1 MQLTPEQ
8 QQVIAHPEGCHGKV
22 LAVAGSGKTTTM
34 AHRILHLIQAQGAH
48 PNQIQVLMFNRLAR
62 DQFVASL
69 QRLGL
74 GEGRQPPVNT
84 FHSYAYR
91 LFNTQGYQIRIGD
104 TEDLDHLCLLN
115 AKKSVERRM
124 RLNDDVID
132 LDIARQAIDLWKG
145 SLIPPSRAGFR
156 GERAEAYVALYDE
169 YETLRQQDNAITY
182 ADFVPLAVL
191 ALEGS
196 SHLLR
201 EKAGSVRFLIV
212 DEYQDVNLGQQRLVE
227 LLASEGADLMVVGD
241 DDQTIYEWRGARS
254 DYILG
259 EFEATFTNKPHHAYR
274 LTRSFRF
281 GYCIAQTGYNVIQH
295 NARRLEKHLISNKP
309 GSASEVTL
317 ITDEEEQGG
326 YAHRR
331 MAEEIIRLVKEN
343 RVPPSDIRVLA
354 RTHAQ
359 LTSLQT
365 ELLLKRI
372 PFKVDRRAPF
382 LQTGESQVLLNYIRV
397 AAGMDQAVSEETC
410 ARFFSIG
417 NKPSRYLARRDLE
430 AMLRDGRYQG
440 RSLSETLDAAIGD
453 PARFARGTARAN
465 LMDLASVLDE
475 IRGRLAA
482 KALAGPLLA
491 WINDE
496 VGLQRHYEEDYGPG
510 EASLIRVETVRK
522 FIEYAH
528 ATEMRWPQFLDHVD
542 NTDTTWGQPD
552 AQCLTMMTIHRAKGL
567 EFDYVFIPD
576 CQEGFLP
583 VMGSSEDPTFDTRA
597 PNRAPKAAEWIE
609 NERRL
614 FYVGATRARKELF
627 IGAPAIASG
636 RPVRSAPKRNQ
647 QRAASRFLEEMEL
660 SQTQEVAYE
669 MRRAA
674 RGQGSNRLVEV
685 CQRWSRFHHIIGR
698 VKEEY
703 ARMLPKKLRPL
714 LAQVELSDAA
724 RPFRYQQEYDSPFQR
739 GPSVSPSRTERS
751 EKQGR
756 TAWDHIDTRWPRQQS
771 TQARTRRRLHA
782 SASESD
788 EIPF

>member
-8 QQVIAHPEGCHGKV
+8 QQVIAHPAGCHGKV

-34 AHRILHLIQAQGAH
+34 AHRILHLIQQGAH
-48 PNQIQVLMFNRLAR
+48 PSQIQVLMFNRLAR

-74 GEGRQPPVNT
+74 GEGQQPPVNT

-91 LFNTQGYQIRIGD
+91 LFNTQGYRMWVGD
-104 TEDLDHLCLLN
+104 TEDLDHLCLRK
-115 AKKSVERRM
+115 AKTSVERRM
-124 RLNDDVID
+124 RLHDDVID

-156 GERAEAYVALYDE
+156 GARAEAYVALYDE

-354 RTHAQ
+354 RTYAQ
-359 LTSLQT
+359 LASLQT

-372 PFKVDRRAPF
+372 PFKVDGRAPF
-382 LQTGESQVLLNYIRV
+382 LQTGESQALLNYVRV
-397 AAGMDQAVSEETC
+397 AAGMDQAVSE
-410 ARFFSIG
+410 AIVSHFLSIG

-440 RSLSETLDAAIGD
+440 LSLSETLDAAIGD

-475 IRGRLAA
+475 IRGRLVA

-496 VGLQRHYEEDYGPG
+496 VGLQRHYEEYYGPG

-542 NTDTTWGQPD
+542 NADTTWGQPD

-597 PNRAPKAAEWIE
+597 PDRAPKAAEWIE

-647 QRAASRFLEEMEL
+647 PRAASRFLEEMEL
-660 SQTQEVAYE
+660 SQTREVAYE

-724 RPFRYQQEYDSPFQR
+724 RPFRYQQEYDSPLPREQ
-739 GPSVSPSRTERS
+739 STSRSRMERDA
-751 EKQGR
+751 KPGR
-756 TAWDHIDTRWPRQQS
+756 AAWDHIDTRWPRRRS
-771 TQARTRRRLHA
+771 TQSRTRRRVAA
-782 SASESD
+782 SARETD